1 MPISNYSF
9 SSNKHKQAASEAVVA
24 NGMASWTDVLKMIH
38 WPVTL
43 SAPGNYDF
51 NANLQRVQSGPLFLV
66 IYFSDPIVARREGI
80 SSTSKNEQYFT
91 LNYINKG
98 SLVVEHNNLK
108 TSLKRGDI
116 ILVNN
121 ALDSTIKFLN
131 PSQAYS
137 TRIPLKLLNTY
148 IENPHLFCN
157 QRIAASRP
165 YNRLLKEIFLCLWNQ
180 GGNDA
185 YGDTSR
191 FLTNTLLSVFA
202 TALNTNNKK
211 EISHSYKSEQLLQR
225 IIEFINNNL
234 SNSNLYPEFVASTFH
249 ISPRYLRKLFQTDG
263 GNCMTDYIRKKRLE
277 MCAIDLIKIGAEKKK
292 ITEIAY
298 FWGFNNSSSF
308 TRSFKSY
315 FGISPTA
322 YKNNKCC

>member
-1 MPISNYSF
+1 M
-9 SSNKHKQAASEAVVA
+9 V
-24 NGMASWTDVLKMIH
+24 H

-51 NANLQRVQSGPLFLV
+51 NANLQRVQSGPLSLV
-66 IYFSDPIVARREGI
+66 IYFSDPIVARRKGVT
-80 SSTSKNEQYFT
+80 STSKNEQYFT

-121 ALDSTIKFLN
+121 ALDSTIEFLN

-180 GGNDA
+180 DEHDA
-185 YGDTSR
+185 HGDTSR
-191 FLTNTLLSVFA
+191 FLTNSMLSVLA
-202 TALNTNNKK
+202 TALDTNNKK
-211 EISHSYKSEQLLQR
+211 ELSHSYKSEQLLHR
-225 IIEFINNNL
+225 IIEFIDNNL
-234 SNSNLYPEFVASTFH
+234 SNSNLSPEFVASTFQ

-263 GNCMTDYIRKKRLE
+263 CNCMTDYIRKKRLE
-277 MCAIDLIKIGAEKKK
+277 MCAIDLIQIGAEKKS
-292 ITEIAY
+292 ITEIAF

-308 TRSFKSY
+308 TRSFKAY
-315 FGISPTA
+315 FGLSPMA
-322 YKNNKCC
+322 YKNNKCG